1 MTLELIINTFQTE
14 NILTFYVGEAMPWP
28 KGGGGEGGSHVA
40 QLNFKKSCVS
50 ISQYSLSCWS
60 LDKNPLLLSDF

>member
-1 MTLELIINTFQTE
+1 MAK
-14 NILTFYVGEAMPWP
+14 G
-28 KGGGGEGGSHVA
+28 GGGGEGGSHVA